1 MAVVIRM
8 RRTGRRNRPC
18 YRINVAD
25 SRSPRDGRFLETLGL
40 YDPVSSNEEA
50 QVTLNVERAKHWL
63 SVGALPSDTV
73 ESIFKKKG
81 VYEGVAPNKPRR
93 RTGRGTATATRKTK
107 QAAKAAR
114 AEKKV
119 QRREERVAAAKAAKA
134 AKAAAAAEGGED
146 GGEE

>member
-40 YDPVSSNEEA
+40 YDPIEKDLEK
-50 QVTLNVERAKHWL
+50 QITLDVERAKHWL

-73 ESIFKKKG
+73 SSIFKRNG
-81 VYEGVAPNKPRR
+81 VYEGQAPTSTRKRR
-93 RTGRGTATATRKTK
+93 GRGTVTKTRAAKL
-107 QAAKAAR
+107 AAKAGR
-114 AEKKV
+114 AERKGE
-119 QRREERVAAAKAAKA
+119 RRSARVDAAKAAKA
-134 AKAAAAAEGGED
+134 AEAAATAGDGAEG
-146 GGEE
+146 